1 MTIDMDVCVPQ
12 VAREAYDR
20 LPGHDLLSSWHKATV
35 DAAVRTFTAARATL
49 GEAAWVAAHLATYP
63 LGLVSD
69 RYLSWSPADP
79 FGPLRRRA
87 DPTPA
92 SPEHADVPVLLV
104 HGLADNRSV
113 FTVLGRELR
122 RAGFHN
128 VYALNAHPFPGDA
141 RTAATRLAGEVE
153 RICAET
159 GQERVHIVA
168 HSLGGLIARY
178 YVQLLDGDAR
188 TATLVTIGT
197 PHQGTTLARLLPY
210 RMTGQLLP
218 GSELLRDLAA
228 PATGCRTRFV
238 CFWSDLDHLMSPRD
252 TAVLVHDDLDVRSI
266 AVTGVRHASLPVNA
280 EVVAGICRIL
290 DE

>member
-1 MTIDMDVCVPQ
+1 MDVGVPQ
-12 VAREAYDR
+12 VAREVYDR
-20 LPGHDLLSSWHKATV
+20 LPGGDVLRSWHKTVV
-35 DAAVRTFTAARATL
+35 DAAVRTVTTARATL
-49 GEAAWVAAHLATYP
+49 AEAAWVAAHAATYP

-79 FGPLRRRA
+79 FDPLRRSA
-87 DPTPA
+87 EPTRA
-92 SPEHADVPVLLV
+92 SPEHTDVPVLLV

-113 FTVLGRELR
+113 FAILGRELR
-122 RAGFHN
+122 RRGFRN
-128 VYALNAHPFPGDA
+128 VYALNGHPFPGEA
-141 RTAATRLAGEVE
+141 RTAAVRLAEEVE
-153 RICAET
+153 RVCAET
-159 GQERVHIVA
+159 GEERVHIVG

-178 YVQLLDGDAR
+178 YVQVLDGDER

-197 PHQGTTLARLLPY
+197 PHHGTTLARLLPY

-218 GSELLRDLAA
+218 DSPLLAELAA
-228 PATGCRTRFV
+228 PAVDCRTRFV
-238 CFWSDLDHLMSPRD
+238 CFWSDLDQLMSPRE
-252 TAVLVHDDLDVRSI
+252 TAVLLHDDLDVRSV

>member
-1 MTIDMDVCVPQ
+1 MDVGAPRA
-12 VAREAYDR
+12 AREVYDR
-20 LPGHDLLSSWHKATV
+20 LPGRQLLRSWHE
-35 DAAVRTFTAARATL
+35 AAVDTATRTVTAARATL
-49 GEAAWVAAHLATYP
+49 GEAAWVAAHAATYP

-79 FGPLRRRA
+79 LGPLRRHTE
-87 DPTPA
+87 PTPA

-113 FTVLGRELR
+113 FTILARELR
-122 RAGFHN
+122 RHGFRN
-128 VYALNAHPFPGDA
+128 VYALNGHPFPGDA
-141 RTAATRLAGEVE
+141 RSAAVRLAEEVE
-153 RICAET
+153 RVCAET
-159 GQERVHIVA
+159 GEERVHLVG

-178 YVQLLDGDAR
+178 YVQLLDGDER

-197 PHQGTTLARLLPY
+197 PHHGTTLARLLPY

-218 GSELLRDLAA
+218 DSALLAELAA
-228 PATGCRTRFV
+228 PAVGCRTRFV
-238 CFWSDLDHLMSPRD
+238 CFWSDLDQLMSPRE
-252 TAVLVHDDLDVRSI
+252 TAVLVHDDLDVRSVAI
-266 AVTGVRHASLPVNA
+266 TGVRHASLPVNA

>member
-1 MTIDMDVCVPQ
+1 VKIDMDVGVPQ
-12 VAREAYDR
+12 AARAVYDR
-20 LPGHDLLSSWHKATV
+20 LPGSDLLRAWHKATV
-35 DAAVRTFTAARATL
+35 DAVVKTFTTARATF
-49 GEAAWVAAHLATYP
+49 GEAAWVAAHVATYP

-79 FGPLRRRA
+79 FGPLRRRTDA
-87 DPTPA
+87 THA
-92 SPEHADVPVLLV
+92 SPEHTEVPVLLV

-113 FTVLGRELR
+113 FTILGRELR
-122 RAGFHN
+122 RTGFRN

-141 RTAATRLAGEVE
+141 RTAAVRLAEEVE

-159 GQERVHIVA
+159 GEERVHIVA

-178 YVQLLDGDAR
+178 YVQLLDGDERA
-188 TATLVTIGT
+188 ATLITIGT

-218 GSELLRDLAA
+218 GSELLTELAA
-228 PATGCRTRFV
+228 PAAGCRTRFV
-238 CFWSDLDHLMSPRD
+238 CFWSDLDQLMSPRE
-252 TAVLVHDDLDVRSI
+252 TAVLAHDDLDVRSV

-280 EVVAGICRIL
+280 DVVAGICRIL